1 MKVQPSG
8 TPDSSP
14 SPRRSPLLSIL
25 VALNALLIGGCLA
38 LLLVSRLLKSQND
51 LYINAQRITEATV
64 TSSLI
69 EDLMLFYI
77 LCGSLLLLL
86 LLLTGTIWAWTRTQS
101 RFLRFG
107 FLILILLALAIIAAV
122 YLLGS
127 STGPITIP
135 QP

>member
-1 MKVQPSG
+1 MKVQTSSAQENSTPS
-8 TPDSSP
+8 
-14 SPRRSPLLSIL
+14 RRSPLLSIL

-38 LLLVSRLLKSQND
+38 LLLVSRLLKSQNE
-51 LYINAQRITEATV
+51 LYINAQRISEATV

-69 EDLMLFYI
+69 EDLTLYYV

-86 LLLTGTIWAWTRTQS
+86 MLFTGTIWAWTRTQS

-107 FLILILLALAIIAAV
+107 FLILILLALAFIAAI

-127 STGPITIP
+127 SSGPITIP